1 MKDLTKR
8 TITGAIY
15 VLSVIAAVCIDRY
28 VAAVYFG
35 MIMILALREFIIV
48 SVKAEVRLNA
58 PMIYFVSV
66 VSYLAFVS
74 HAFGF
79 AYSAIAMFASL
90 LCIIALAIS
99 ALYVKSAKPFTSMAY
114 SLTAVGYIV
123 LPLSLSNLLFAMHD
137 YFDCNVLL
145 SIFIFAWCND
155 TFAYLIGCKFGKRR
169 LFERHSP
176 KKSWEGFFGGFAATV
191 LAGVVMWQ
199 LLGGNIYIWLL
210 MAVVTTV
217 VGTFGDLIESMFKR
231 QMGVKDSGNILPG
244 HGGILDRFDILLLVL
259 PVMWIVLGIVQLLST
274 RFPGLLN

>member
-35 MIMILALREFIIV
+35 MIMILALREFISV
-48 SVKAEVRLNA
+48 SAKTEIRLNA

-99 ALYVKSAKPFTSMAY
+99 ALYVKSATPFTSMAY

-155 TFAYLIGCKFGKRR
+155 TFAYLVGCKFGKRR

-199 LLGGNIYIWLL
+199 LLGGNVYIWLL